1 MVLRATSGRAVLGG
15 RDTISK
21 SIALPAA
28 AEVFDRQ
35 AAADADERLTA
46 RYRLHAEICK
56 VLTDPKRLRLLDGLR
71 DRARTVGELA
81 SAAALSVPNTS
92 QHLAV
97 LRHAGLVETRR
108 AGTSIH
114 YRLIAP
120 ELIEACDAIDRIVR
134 RRLG

>member
-1 MVLRATSGRAVLGG
+1 M
-15 RDTISK
+15 
-21 SIALPAA
+21 PP
-28 AEVFDRQ
+28 
-35 AAADADERLTA
+35 AAADAPDRQVGAEADLHLA
-46 RYRLHAEICK
+46 VRYRLHAEICK

-114 YRLIAP
+114 YRLTEP
-120 ELIEACDAIDRIVR
+120 ELLEACDAIDRIVR
-134 RRLG
+134 RRMG